1 MSLLNKYPC
10 ANITAPT
17 SLSFSSASF
26 SILSAVVATV
36 GNLLVVLAV
45 LLDPHK
51 DLRRSPFNYFVAS
64 LALAD
69 LIIGLFIS
77 PLGAIHFIFEGL
89 KQINQELRVWFHT
102 TYFISCT
109 ASLLSLTALALERYT
124 AITYPLIYRT
134 KLNPVRAFFVSVL
147 VWIVSILLASIYFA
161 VGYNKFR
168 FVLAN
173 TAIAVTFA
181 VLIFTNVKIFKY
193 LREQVHQWDNFHDST
208 EENAVKK
215 QAIKWEKKITKTL
228 FIALMLFLACYLPSC
243 VCIYIINFCFTCN
256 CVFIHWVKDIQWALV
271 VANSSVNPFVYAWKL
286 ETFRKA
292 FMSILTCRACSKWQ
306 NSTSVNIQLSILNTN
321 TNNSTNNPASGLP
334 NPPVE
339 IQM

>member
-51 DLRRSPFNYFVAS
+51 DLRTFTVQLLRSQSCVGRSHYWSFHLSAWCHTLYLRRTETDKPGIES
-64 LALAD
+64 LVPYD
-69 LIIGLFIS
+69 RRFIS
-77 PLGAIHFIFEGL
+77 LLG
-89 KQINQELRVWFHT
+89 T
-102 TYFISCT
+102 TNS
-109 ASLLSLTALALERYT
+109 
-124 AITYPLIYRT
+124 
-134 KLNPVRAFFVSVL
+134 VS
-147 VWIVSILLASIYFA
+147 
-161 VGYNKFR
+161 
-168 FVLAN
+168 VLAN

-271 VANSSVNPFVYAWKL
+271 VANSSVNPFVYAW
-286 ETFRKA
+286 R
-292 FMSILTCRACSKWQ
+292 
-306 NSTSVNIQLSILNTN
+306 N
-321 TNNSTNNPASGLP
+321 
-334 NPPVE
+334 
-339 IQM
+339 

>member
-17 SLSFSSASF
+17 ILSFSTASF
-26 SILSAVVATV
+26 AILSAVVATV

-69 LIIGLFIS
+69 LIVGLVTS
-77 PLGAIHFIFEGL
+77 PLGAIHLIFEGL
-89 KQINQELRVWFHT
+89 KQINQQFRVWLHM

-109 ASLLSLTALALERYT
+109 ASLLSLTALAVDRYF
-124 AITYPLIYRT
+124 AITYPLVYRA
-134 KLNPVRAFFVSVL
+134 KLNTMRAFLVSVM
-147 VWIVSILLASIYFA
+147 VWTVSVAISPIYFV

-168 FVLAN
+168 FVFAN
-173 TAIAVTFA
+173 TAVTVTFA
-181 VLIFTNVKIFKY
+181 ALIFTNVKIFKY

-215 QAIKWEKKITKTL
+215 QAIKCEKKITKTL
-228 FIALMLFLACYLPSC
+228 LISLMFFLACYMPSC
-243 VCIYIINFCFTCN
+243 IFIYIINFCPTCD
-256 CVFIHWVKDIQWALV
+256 CVFIHWVRDIQWALV

-286 ETFRKA
+286 ENFRKA
-292 FMSILTCRACSKWQ
+292 FKSILTCRACKKWQ
-306 NSTSVNIQLSILNTN
+306 NSNSVNIQLSTLNTN
-321 TNNSTNNPASGLP
+321 ASDSINNPVAGLC
-334 NPPVE
+334 NPAIE
-339 IQM
+339 IKD